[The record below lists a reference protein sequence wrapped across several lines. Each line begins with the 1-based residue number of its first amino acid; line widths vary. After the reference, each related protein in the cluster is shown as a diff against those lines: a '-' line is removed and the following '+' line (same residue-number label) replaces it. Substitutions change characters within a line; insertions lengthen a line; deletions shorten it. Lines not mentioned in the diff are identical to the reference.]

1 MNSRG
6 GFLLA
11 LAILVTGTSAVW
23 AQDKEWALG
32 VLKKQ
37 GLVQQDGIWVL
48 KEELRLQEEMKRF
61 DEVVQRVLPM
71 HRRFKDAVA
80 KNGQRLTTRLK
91 SVQQELE
98 QVERELESSRL
109 LSARAKRVLRAK
121 RNRLRRELESL
132 ERTTWWWTPK
142 RVRGNATLNRLAKE
156 YAPEHQKAAAY
167 FRLIW
172 KLDDICKNRY
182 RSMPRFGPVASAL
195 KILGPQVRLGP
206 LADHAKKFREMEPE
220 LREIMDGPVPVFFE
234 DGYFWTY
241 ITVREKLVLVRIT
254 EIPCSSLLLSKKVA
268 MEVGI
273 KWDDSLRGTST
284 LSGRD
289 ERGRSFNYQLFK
301 GPEENILIGGYTIPK
316 SLIRV
321 IDEDDPDTPS
331 IFSLPWLRNSKSTAV
346 YFYKDMLILGIG
358 SSPKQFG
365 YEVYAHSPSA
375 TAGRPGPVRVPP
387 VTNRANEPEVY
398 VPF

>member
-6 GFLLA
+6 GVLLA
-11 LAILVTGTSAVW
+11 LAILATGTSAVW
-23 AQDKEWALG
+23 AQDTEWALG
-32 VLKKQ
+32 VLKKE
-37 GLVQQDGIWVL
+37 GLVQQGNIWVL

-167 FRLIW
+167 FYLIW
-172 KLDDICKNRY
+172 KLDSSCKIKY
-182 RSMPRFGPVASAL
+182 RSLARFAPVQTAL
-195 KILGPQVRLGP
+195 GKLGKQMRLGP
-206 LADHAKKFREMEPE
+206 LGDHAKKFRDMEPE
-220 LREIMDGPVPVFFE
+220 LNEIMRGPVPVFFE

-254 EIPCSSLLLSKKVA
+254 ETPYSSLLLSKKVA

-273 KWDDSLRGTST
+273 KWDESLRGTST

-301 GPEENILIGGYTIPK
+301 GPEENILIGGNRIPK

-331 IFSLPWLRNSKSTAV
+331 ILSLGWLRHTKRFGV
-346 YFYKDMLILGIG
+346 YFYKDMLILGVG
-358 SSPKQFG
+358 YQPQKFG
-365 YEVYAHSPSA
+365 YQVYAHSPSA
-375 TAGRPGPVRVPP
+375 SAGPGPVRVPP